1 MKTHIRSGWTK
12 IPNALLEDV
21 SLSSDGLRLICWI
34 ISHNGSY
41 KPTRPG
47 ISKALGF
54 GEHKMRKAIEQVK
67 GAGYLRTVNDQ
78 CENTGQFKSHYEVS
92 TEGRFATSGKSTGIR
107 IPNITAN
114 SAHLEMEFLG
124 IFPAAPVDFNK
135 YRFCL
140 YSAVEHF
147 GLEYVLVEAERYA
160 IDVASR
166 TKGGG
171 IAKPENWL
179 YRLRWPDCNEVIE
192 ST

>member
-1 MKTHIRSGWTK
+1 MKPHIRSGWTK
-12 IPNALLEDV
+12 IPNTLLEDV

-41 KPTRPG
+41 EPTRAG

-67 GAGYLRTVNDQ
+67 GAGYLRTVNAQ
-78 CENTGQFKSHYEVS
+78 CENTGQFKSRYEVS

-107 IPNITAN
+107 IPNIAAVSKN
-114 SAHLEMEFLG
+114 LELEFLG

-135 YRFCL
+135 YRLRL

-147 GLEYVLVEAERYA
+147 GLEYVLVEAKRYA

>member
-41 KPTRPG
+41 KPTKPR

-54 GEHKMRKAIEQVK
+54 GEHKMLKAIEQGK
-67 GAGYLRTVNDQ
+67 GAGYLRTVKDQ

-107 IPNITAN
+107 IPNITAE
-114 SAHLEMEFLG
+114 STRLEVEFLG

-135 YRFCL
+135 YCFRL
-140 YSAVEHF
+140 NTAVEHF
-147 GLEYVLVEAERYA
+147 GLEYVLVEAKRYA

-179 YRLRWPDCNEVIE
+179 YRLRWPGCNEVIE

>member
-21 SLSSDGLRLICWI
+21 SLSSDGLRVICWI
-34 ISHNGSY
+34 NSHNGSY
-41 KPTRPG
+41 KPTRVG

-67 GAGYLRTVNDQ
+67 GAGYLRTVKDQ

-92 TEGRFATSGKSTGIR
+92 TEGRFVTSGKSTGIR
-107 IPNITAN
+107 IQNITGEAE
-114 SAHLEMEFLG
+114 HLEEEFLG
-124 IFPAAPVDFNK
+124 IFPAAPMDFKK
-135 YRFCL
+135 YRFRL

-147 GLEYVLVEAERYA
+147 GLEYVLLEAKRYA

>member
-1 MKTHIRSGWTK
+1 MKTHIRNGWTK

-21 SLSSDGLRLICWI
+21 SLSSDGLRVICWI
-34 ISHNGSY
+34 NSHNGSY
-41 KPTRPG
+41 KPTRVG

-54 GEHKMRKAIEQVK
+54 GEHKMRKAIEQGK
-67 GAGYLRTVNDQ
+67 GAGYLRTVKDQ

-92 TEGRFATSGKSTGIR
+92 TEGRFVTSGKSTGIR
-107 IPNITAN
+107 IQNITGEAE
-114 SAHLEMEFLG
+114 HLEEEFLG
-124 IFPAAPVDFNK
+124 IFPAAPMDFKK
-135 YRFCL
+135 YRFRL

-147 GLEYVLVEAERYA
+147 GLEYVLLEAKRYA